1 MILFLRQLS
10 ALLGGGVP
18 LSRCLDALCQQGEN
32 PAFQAV
38 VEEVAG
44 QVHAGHAFS
53 NALARHPETFP
64 PVMIVMVR
72 IGEQTGGL
80 EESLEQLCVWME
92 RDFKTAQRLRS
103 ALTYPLFIAILAV
116 LLTLGLFYTVVPS
129 FATVF
134 EDMDADLPWLTRMVI
149 GFTHLLRNPG
159 FWLLVLA
166 AAGILFK
173 YARRVREQPSQQ
185 RFFFV
190 LAGRIPLVGPILN
203 CGCLARYASAM
214 QALLSSGLDL
224 IRSVTL
230 SARASKSPMLIY
242 DSEALG
248 NAIREGDLVSSH
260 MVARPD
266 IYDPTLVHLFVAGEE
281 SSRLPEMLNSAA
293 DLYESEM
300 NCKVDA
306 LGAALE
312 PIMLCLVA
320 IMVGTVILSVF
331 LPLYSCLNK
340 IA

>member
-18 LSRCLDALCQQGEN
+18 LSRCLDALCEQGEN
-32 PAFQAV
+32 QAFQEV
-38 VEEVAG
+38 VEAVAK
-44 QVHAGHAFS
+44 QVHAGHTFS
-53 NALARHPETFP
+53 NALSQHPQTFP
-64 PVMIVMVR
+64 QVMIVMVR

-80 EESLEQLCVWME
+80 EESLEQLGGWME
-92 RDFKTAQRLRS
+92 RDYQIAQRLRS
-103 ALTYPLFIAILAV
+103 ALTYPAFIALLAV

-134 EDMDADLPWLTRMVI
+134 EDMNAELPWLTQMVI

-159 FWLLVLA
+159 FWLIVLA
-166 AAGILFK
+166 AIGVLFK
-173 YARRVREQPSQQ
+173 YAQRVREQPSQQ
-185 RFFFV
+185 RFFFE
-190 LAGRIPLVGPILN
+190 LAGRIPLVGPILYF
-203 CGCLARYASAM
+203 GCLARYASAM

-224 IRSVTL
+224 MRSATL
-230 SARASKSPMLIY
+230 SARASKNPILIY
-242 DSEALG
+242 DSEALV
-248 NAIREGDLVSSH
+248 NAIREGDLVSAH
-260 MVARPD
+260 MAGRPD

-293 DLYESEM
+293 NLYDSEM

-312 PIMLCLVA
+312 PIMLCCVA
-320 IMVGTVILSVF
+320 IMVGTIILSVF

-340 IA
+340 LA